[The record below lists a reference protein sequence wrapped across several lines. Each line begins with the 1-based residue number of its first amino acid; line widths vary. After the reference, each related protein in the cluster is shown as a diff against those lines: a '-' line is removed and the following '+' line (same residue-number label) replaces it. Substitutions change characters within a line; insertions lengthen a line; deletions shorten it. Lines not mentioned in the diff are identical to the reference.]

1 MYLILW
7 EYYVKAEKLPEF
19 EEIYSPTGTWAELF
33 QKGAGYLGTELLHDE
48 TNPRRYVTIDR
59 WESRSAYETFLSVQE
74 QAYKE
79 MDARCEGLTEHE
91 SLLGKWTL
99 EQK

>member
-1 MYLILW
+1 VYLILW
-7 EYYVKAEKLPEF
+7 EYHVKPQERAEF
-19 EEIYSPTGTWAELF
+19 EEIYSPTGAWAELF

-59 WESRSAYETFLSVQE
+59 WESKAAYETFLSVQE

>member
-7 EYYVKAEKLPEF
+7 EYYVKAEKLPDF
-19 EEIYSPTGTWAELF
+19 EEIYSPTGTWVELF
-33 QKGAGYLGTELLHDE
+33 QKGEGYLGTELLHDE
-48 TNPRRYVTIDR
+48 TSPRRYLTIDR
-59 WESRSAYETFLSVQE
+59 WESKAAYETFLSVQE

>member
-7 EYYVKAEKLPEF
+7 EYYVKAEKLPDF
-19 EEIYSPTGTWAELF
+19 EEIYSPAGAWATLF
-33 QKGAGYLGTELLHDE
+33 QKGAGYWGTELLRDE
-48 TNPRRYVTIDR
+48 INPRRYLTIDR
-59 WESRSAYETFLSVQE
+59 WESKATYETFLSVQE

-91 SLLGKWTL
+91 SLLGKWIL
-99 EQK
+99 E

>member
-7 EYYVKAEKLPEF
+7 EYYVKAEKLPDF
-19 EEIYSPTGTWAELF
+19 EEIYSPTGAWAELF
-33 QKGAGYLGTELLHDE
+33 QKGEGYLGTELLHDK
-48 TNPRRYVTIDR
+48 TNPCRYLTIDR
-59 WESRSAYETFLSVQE
+59 WESKATYETFLSVQE

-91 SLLGKWTL
+91 SLLGKWIL
-99 EQK
+99 E

>member
-7 EYYVKAEKLPEF
+7 EYHVKLQKQAEF
-19 EEIYSPTGTWAELF
+19 EEIYSPTGAWAELF
-33 QKGAGYLGTELLHDE
+33 QKGEGYLGTELLHDE
-48 TNPRRYVTIDR
+48 TSPRRYLTIDR
-59 WESRSAYETFLSVQE
+59 WESKAAYETFLSVQE

-99 EQK
+99 EQN